1 MNLASLDLNLL
12 KALDALLLEA
22 NVGRAAM
29 RLQLSQPA
37 ASHALR
43 RLREALQDP
52 LLVRVGSRMEL
63 TPRAQALRGPL
74 ADALA
79 QVRGLFSGA
88 VFEPKTSERHFR
100 LMFPDL
106 VVELLVPA
114 IARKAARE
122 APGIVLDFVPWRGPD
137 VMNAEFTRSLDLITS
152 VQGDAFHGFHRQRI
166 YTDSDALAVRR
177 GHPLQSRLKRK
188 DGFLEA
194 RHIAVVGRGQR
205 EDVID
210 YWLRDKNITRR
221 IAVIVPTY
229 IEAMHVAART
239 DLVAFV
245 PRRFIASLA
254 KALSLVTIDPPVDP
268 GVDEQ
273 FIFYPTRAQRD
284 PASIW
289 LRNLVSETA
298 REMQALS

>member
-29 RLQLSQPA
+29 RLGLSQPA

-43 RLREALQDP
+43 RLREMLHDP
-52 LLVRVGSRMEL
+52 LLVRVGTRMEL
-63 TPRAQALRGPL
+63 TPRAQALRAPL
-74 ADALA
+74 KEALD
-79 QVRGLFSGA
+79 QVRGLLAGD
-88 VFEPKTSERHFR
+88 VFEPKTTARHFR

-106 VVELLVPA
+106 VVELMVPTLA
-114 IARKAARE
+114 EKAATR
-122 APGIVLDFVPWRGPD
+122 APGVVLEFLPWRGPD
-137 VMNAEFTRSLDLITS
+137 VMTAEFTRSLDLITS
-152 VQGDAFHGFHRQRI
+152 VQPDAYHGFHRQRI

-210 YWLRDKNITRR
+210 YWLRGKNITRR
-221 IAVIVPTY
+221 IAVSVPSY
-229 IEAMHVAART
+229 IEALHVVART

-245 PRRFIASLA
+245 PRRLIASLA
-254 KALSLVTIDPPVDP
+254 KPLSLVTIEPPVDP
-268 GVDEQ
+268 GTDEQ
-273 FIFYPTRAQRD
+273 FIFYPTRAQSD

-289 LRNLVSETA
+289 LRNLVLETG
-298 REMQALS
+298 REMRTFS

>member
-63 TPRAQALRGPL
+63 TPRAQALRAPL
-74 ADALA
+74 AEALS
-79 QVRGLFSGA
+79 QIRGLFAGDI
-88 VFEPKTSERHFR
+88 FDPKTSERHFR

-114 IARKAARE
+114 IARKAARA
-122 APGIVLDFVPWRGPD
+122 APGIVLDFVPWRAPD
-137 VMNAEFTRSLDLITS
+137 VMTAEFTRSLDMITS

-166 YTDSDALAVRR
+166 YTDSDALAVRK

-188 DGFLEA
+188 DVFLEA
-194 RHIAVVGRGQR
+194 RHIAVVMRGQR

-229 IEAMHVAART
+229 IEALHVAART

-298 REMQALS
+298 REMRGS

>member
-29 RLQLSQPA
+29 RLGLSQPA

-43 RLREALQDP
+43 RLREVLSDP
-52 LLVRVGSRMEL
+52 LLVRVGARMEL
-63 TPRAQALRGPL
+63 TPRAQALRAPL
-74 ADALA
+74 KEALD
-79 QVRGLFSGA
+79 QVRELFAGDSFDA
-88 VFEPKTSERHFR
+88 KTSERHFR

-106 VVELLVPA
+106 VVELMVPA
-114 IARKAARE
+114 LARMAATQ
-122 APGIVLDFVPWRGPD
+122 APNVILDFVPWRGPD

-166 YTDSDALAVRR
+166 YTDSDALAIRK
-177 GHPLQSRLKRK
+177 GHPLGVRLKRK
-188 DGFLEA
+188 DAFLKA

-210 YWLRDKNITRR
+210 YWLRGKSITRR
-221 IAVIVPTY
+221 IAVSVPSY
-229 IEAMHVAART
+229 IEALHVVART

-245 PRRFIASLA
+245 PRRLIASLA
-254 KALSLVTIDPPVDP
+254 KPLSLVTIDPPIDP
-268 GVDEQ
+268 GTDEQ
-273 FIFYPTRAQRD
+273 FIFYPTRAQQD
-284 PASIW
+284 PASVW
-289 LRNLVSETA
+289 LRSLVLETA
-298 REMQALS
+298 REMRGF